1 MSALG
6 GSIWLAVAAGGA
18 LGALA
23 RHGVSRTALH
33 LMGPNFPWGTLVAN
47 VAGSFA
53 MGLIIAWLAAREPAN
68 PALRA
73 FLTVGM
79 LGAFTTFSTFS
90 LDVVTLYRDRTVM
103 IAGAYLMASVILSVG
118 GLLAGLAIGRQVL

>member
-1 MSALG
+1 MG
-6 GSIWLAVAAGGA
+6 GHIWLAVAAGGA
-18 LGALA
+18 IGAMA

-33 LMGPNFPWGTLVAN
+33 LLGPNFPWGTLAAN

-53 MGLIIAWLAAREPAN
+53 MGLIIVWLSVREPAS

-90 LDVVTLYRDRTVM
+90 LDVVTLYRDRTLM
-103 IAGAYLMASVILSVG
+103 IAGAYLLASVILSVCALLG
-118 GLLAGLAIGRQVL
+118 GLAMGRHFT

>member
-1 MSALG
+1 MG
-6 GSIWLAVAAGGA
+6 GQIWLAVAAGGA

-23 RHGVSRTALH
+23 RHGVSRASLH
-33 LMGPNFPWGTLVAN
+33 LLGPNFPWGTLAAN

-53 MGLIIAWLAAREPAN
+53 MGLFIVWLSAREPAS

-73 FLTVGM
+73 FLTVGL

-103 IAGAYLMASVILSVG
+103 IAGAYLLASVILSVCA
-118 GLLAGLAIGRQVL
+118 LLAGLALGRQFT

>member
-1 MSALG
+1 MN

-18 LGALA
+18 LGAMA
-23 RHGVSRTALH
+23 RHGVSRAALH
-33 LMGPNFPWGTLVAN
+33 VMGPNFPWGTLAAN
-47 VAGSFA
+47 IAGSFA
-53 MGLIIAWLAAREPAN
+53 MGLIIVWLAAREPAS

-73 FLTVGM
+73 FLTVGL

-103 IAGAYLMASVILSVG
+103 IAGAYLLASVLLSVG
-118 GLLAGLAIGRQVL
+118 GLLAGLAVGRQIL